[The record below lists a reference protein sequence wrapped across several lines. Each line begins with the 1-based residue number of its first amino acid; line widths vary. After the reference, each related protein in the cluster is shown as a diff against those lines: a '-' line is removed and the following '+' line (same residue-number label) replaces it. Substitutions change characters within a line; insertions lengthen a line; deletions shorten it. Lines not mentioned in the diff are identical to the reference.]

1 MTKPPP
7 AGQLGDGHMTHGTF
21 SATYERFY
29 DAVRRTLGCL
39 GVPPAAL
46 DDAVQEVFVV
56 VHRRFGP
63 RDEVAVPREWIYG
76 VARRVAWRHHRSDS
90 RAERRRHLADVP
102 EDRGSPERRLAEQE
116 AVAFMNAFLD
126 TLDDDQRTVF
136 VLAEIEEL
144 TAKEVATIVGASPNT
159 VASRLRLARGKLA
172 AALARRGVLA
182 DRGSRDGR

>member
-1 MTKPPP
+1 VTKPA
-7 AGQLGDGHMTHGTF
+7 AGGQVTDGHMSHGDF
-21 SATYERFY
+21 ADTYARFY

-39 GVPPAAL
+39 GVPRAAL

-56 VHRRFGP
+56 VHRRVGD
-63 RDEVAVPREWIYG
+63 RSDVAVPREWIYG
-76 VARRVAWRHHRSDS
+76 VTRRIAWRFHRTTT
-90 RAERRRHLADVP
+90 RTQRREQLADVP
-102 EDRGSPERRLAEQE
+102 EDRGSPELRFAEQE

-144 TAKEVATIVGASPNT
+144 TAREVAAIVGASPNT

-172 AALARRGVLA
+172 AALARRSTA
-182 DRGSRDGR
+182 KEPHHGR

>member
-1 MTKPPP
+1 
-7 AGQLGDGHMTHGTF
+7 MTHGTF
-21 SATYERFY
+21 AATYEQYY

-39 GVPPAAL
+39 GVPSAAL
-46 DDAVQEVFVV
+46 DDAVQEVFLV
-56 VHRRFGP
+56 VHRRFGT
-63 RDEVAVPREWIYG
+63 EAELAIAREWVYG
-76 VARRVAWRHHRSDS
+76 VTRRVAWRHHRSS
-90 RAERRRHLADVP
+90 TRAERRRQLVDVP
-102 EDRGSPERRLAEQE
+102 EDHGSPEERLARTE

-172 AALARRGVLA
+172 GALARRAAVTA
-182 DRGSRDGR
+182 RGPRHGR

>member
-1 MTKPPP
+1 MSD
-7 AGQLGDGHMTHGTF
+7 AGFADIY
-21 SATYERFY
+21 ARFY

-56 VHRRFGP
+56 VHRRVGEHG
-63 RDEVAVPREWIYG
+63 EVAREWIYG
-76 VARRVAWRHHRSDS
+76 VTRRVAWRHHRTHDRS
-90 RAERRRHLADVP
+90 ERRRQLADEP
-102 EDRGSPERRLAEQE
+102 EDRGSPERRYAEKE

-144 TAKEVATIVGASPNT
+144 TAREVAAIVGASSNT
-159 VASRLRLARGKLA
+159 VSSRLRLARGKLA
-172 AALARRGVLA
+172 AALARRSQEEPR
-182 DRGSRDGR
+182 RG